1 MRYAFIAENWPAA
14 GFLAEMVA
22 DDLRRVQRSLD
33 RVSDI
38 LGNPARIE
46 RESKRIERLR
56 KA

>member
-1 MRYAFIAENWPAA
+1 VRYAFIAENWPAA